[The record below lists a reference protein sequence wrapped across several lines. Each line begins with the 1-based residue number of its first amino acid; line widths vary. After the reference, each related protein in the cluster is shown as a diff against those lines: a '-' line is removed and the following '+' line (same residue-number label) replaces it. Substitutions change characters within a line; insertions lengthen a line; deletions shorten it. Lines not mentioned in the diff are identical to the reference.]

1 MNIDHIDDN
10 LDEIEAKLSDVEV
23 IVEQQGKLALENAQ
37 NNAKV

>member
-10 LDEIEAKLSDVEV
+10 LDEIEVKLSDVEV